1 MLASEHQAARYSI
14 AASTLDGNGTMTS
27 RFVFD
32 RGLLHAVHLRGL
44 TMGQL
49 ADRAGVSSATV
60 SAAVHGKP
68 LNIRSEELERW
79 AAQEV

>member
-1 MLASEHQAARYSI
+1 
-14 AASTLDGNGTMTS
+14 MTT

-49 ADRAGVSSATV
+49 AERAGLSSATV

-68 LNIRSEELERW
+68 LNIRSAVQLARTLAACPVIEELAQW
-79 AAQEV
+79 AAEDA